1 MIWTAL
7 ALAFGLATGLTWL
20 LGTRVLWP
28 LGHWRERAV
37 TARSFARAIELR
49 APQRDGTALERTRL
63 VALAGERAGLR
74 PSSAARLR
82 LAATLADVGYAAV
95 PYGVLLGD
103 AESRAE
109 NAVIAR
115 HPEIGSAMVELVP
128 GAESVSEVVRLN
140 VIDPASRHEAAML
153 AVASAYVQGLRSE
166 GQTAVCERLEA
177 GSGTLY
183 DEAAVRSVLAV
194 VDVRG
199 RA

>member
-1 MIWTAL
+1 MIWETV
-7 ALAFGLATGLTWL
+7 ALAFGLATGAAWL

-37 TARSFARAIELR
+37 TARAFARAIELR
-49 APQRDGTALERTRL
+49 APQRDGAADERARI
-63 VALAGERAGLR
+63 VALAGDKAGLR

-95 PYGVLLGD
+95 PYDVLLGD
-103 AESRAE
+103 AEGRAE
-109 NAVIAR
+109 TAVIAR

-128 GAESVSEVVRLN
+128 GAESVAEVVRLN
-140 VIDPASRHEAAML
+140 ALDPTLRQEAAML
-153 AVASAYVQGLRSE
+153 AVTSAFVQGSRAE
-166 GQTAVCERLEA
+166 GAEAACARLEA
-177 GSGTLY
+177 GCGTIY

-199 RA
+199 RG